1 MTEKYLIIN
10 PVTTGL
16 SNVMMYLEMGFSI
29 AHITGRTLIIPPGLF
44 LDHITDND
52 STQWPSMWDLFDKN
66 NNTFN
71 TIELN
76 EHNELK
82 DVKGTFCNFTITAQN
97 IHQAYFSYRP
107 DYYIPEFLP
116 NNVTYSSNYCLVN
129 NYSSVKDSVD
139 FKNFAGTRKIID
151 FNSSEKYLYIPQE
164 VILFQHFWYWVYPGG
179 AEQRNELKN
188 KINKLFKYSQRYYDT
203 IKEKVSV
210 GQYNA
215 IHVRRADFVT
225 EGHYQNAWESIST
238 SKKLLTQ
245 LEKLLD
251 PNIPLYI
258 ATDENNK
265 DFFNEVAEVYKIFF
279 IDRFF
284 KDLSKLECAIL
295 EQIICSQAEQFEGT
309 SPSTYTKRI
318 NIMRGLDGRWTRDY
332 TGINEIKKYS
342 SEMNSPLP
350 WVGNTDENNN
360 SRFWD
365 WNMSSHP
372 QWMQETI
379 VE

>member
-1 MTEKYLIIN
+1 M
-10 PVTTGL
+10 
-16 SNVMMYLEMGFSI
+16 
-29 AHITGRTLIIPPGLF
+29 
-44 LDHITDND
+44 
-52 STQWPSMWDLFDKN
+52 
-66 NNTFN
+66 
-71 TIELN
+71 
-76 EHNELK
+76 
-82 DVKGTFCNFTITAQN
+82 
-97 IHQAYFSYRP
+97 
-107 DYYIPEFLP
+107 
-116 NNVTYSSNYCLVN
+116 
-129 NYSSVKDSVD
+129 
-139 FKNFAGTRKIID
+139 
-151 FNSSEKYLYIPQE
+151 
-164 VILFQHFWYWVYPGG
+164 
-179 AEQRNELKN
+179 
-188 KINKLFKYSQRYYDT
+188 FKYSQRYYDT

-342 SEMNSPLP
+342 SEMNNPLP